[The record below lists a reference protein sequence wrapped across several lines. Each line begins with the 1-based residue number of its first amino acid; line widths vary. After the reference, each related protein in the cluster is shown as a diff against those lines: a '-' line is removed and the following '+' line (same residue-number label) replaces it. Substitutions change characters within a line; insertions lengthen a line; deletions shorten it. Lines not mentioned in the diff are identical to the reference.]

1 MKMRMKLA
9 CAATTCPTAWSSR
22 SSRPSA
28 DPLSVSSNEL
38 RYFSI
43 PAWPIFLADSS
54 VFHLFVCWCLVPVW
68 FFRAARI
75 CSTNFDFELGV
86 AEACFLPCHV
96 ASETSLQGQQQR
108 AAPSPSLPKIPM
120 VSQSLGAR
128 ENSSPLPRIYMPS
141 RFHHPVSMRMR
152 FLPPSL
158 SRTRLLS
165 TESTRGI
172 DFSTP
177 VSMRLRTSGG

>member
-1 MKMRMKLA
+1 MCSLFHVRSMKMRMKLA

-108 AAPSPSLPKIPM
+108 AAPCAIAISTKNSNGVAVSWSPSE
-120 VSQSLGAR
+120 R
-128 ENSSPLPRIYMPS
+128 ELLSSPQNL
-141 RFHHPVSMRMR
+141 H
-152 FLPPSL
+152 
-158 SRTRLLS
+158 T
-165 TESTRGI
+165 
-172 DFSTP
+172 
-177 VSMRLRTSGG
+177 